1 MKSTF
6 DVADRFSFTFTFTV
20 VLDTLMIK
28 IYIDWWALTNLETAF
43 NAIDTTSMTMNKIVW
58 YSFQFCLKRIDKKS
72 LE

>member
-28 IYIDWWALTNLETAF
+28 IYIDWWTFTNLETAF
-43 NAIDTTSMTMNKIVW
+43 NAIDRTSMTMNKILR
-58 YSFQFCLKRIDKKS
+58 YSFQFCLKGIDKKS